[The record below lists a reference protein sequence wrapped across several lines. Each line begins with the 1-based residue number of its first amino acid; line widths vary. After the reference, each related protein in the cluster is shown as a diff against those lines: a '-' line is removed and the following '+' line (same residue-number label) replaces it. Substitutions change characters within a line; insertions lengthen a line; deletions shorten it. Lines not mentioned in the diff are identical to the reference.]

1 MTAVDSLPK
10 HHCRAN
16 RIRGSAQQLRFSGRL
31 SYKPSWFISGL
42 FPVLLLFAK
51 EGRTEDNT
59 EASSGPDVVLQ
70 CVCSRFFA
78 PPEAPPWRN
87 VIIHQ
92 RTLDG
97 RCSALLAEGNVSMV
111 LMKLSDSA
119 PYSSFITLLGFHQ
132 NVRLTVMGMWTR
144 TFQTVP
150 VSRCIHCFLPGGDAP
165 GSSDHEEQEALNKL
179 LLMVLPLLLLIV
191 FIYLMM
197 RRPSGTV
204 RTEPV

>member
-87 VIIHQ
+87 IIIHQ

-119 PYSSFITLLGFHQ
+119 PYSCFISLLGFHQ
-132 NVRLTVMGMWTR
+132 NVRLM
-144 TFQTVP
+144 
-150 VSRCIHCFLPGGDAP
+150 GGDAEEAP

-197 RRPSGTV
+197 RPPGGTV